1 MFSCLHSHPPSWLKY
16 CCILNKFTPSARTL
30 QSRMGTQV
38 SSLPQVHNEQ
48 YFLVTMDDLCGIED
62 SEATKRSFLCHRDS
76 PGIFPAQ
83 WSLKNGV
90 PLSPPPGLLCP
101 LRNIKPSVTDLTGS
115 IMLLFYLLALLI
127 FFFSRLLRIPG
138 SRLWLGGL
146 LETMWSR
153 GSSPE
158 LLPYCK
164 SALFHCLRHDSCC
177 CGPATFVGF
186 LSDFMSQL
194 GRFWNE
200 SSPFDSRS
208 ELLQGATC

>member
-1 MFSCLHSHPPSWLKY
+1 
-16 CCILNKFTPSARTL
+16 
-30 QSRMGTQV
+30 
-38 SSLPQVHNEQ
+38 
-48 YFLVTMDDLCGIED
+48 MDDLCGIED

-101 LRNIKPSVTDLTGS
+101 LRNTEPNLPDLTGS
-115 IMLLFYLLALLI
+115 HQCFYLI
-127 FFFSRLLRIPG
+127 SCPWRSFFFCLFVFHLLRIPG

-146 LETMWSR
+146 LETVWSR
-153 GSSPE
+153 GSAPK

-164 SALFHCLRHDSCC
+164 SALFPCLCQLSGCC
-177 CGPATFVGF
+177 CPF
-186 LSDFMSQL
+186 SKDFFQTLRVKL

-200 SSPFDSRS
+200 SSPFDSS
-208 ELLQGATC
+208 ELLQGATCSSGVMALKCSPDTRSTFYKSSC